1 MTISP
6 FQHEFDGMGN
16 EGIGKTNN
24 LTRLLMYL
32 GDPIKKLICTLHSCR
47 EKYESKIFHM
57 LHKVLTGLGFSLKG
71 VFNSHTQNNEQC
83 HCFILGMSGRRRPC
97 SSRRGVRL
105 LRVSVLEGRHNKYG
119 GYAIMDNDMGWSK
132 VFRVMMEA

>member
-1 MTISP
+1 
-6 FQHEFDGMGN
+6 MGN

-24 LTRLLMYL
+24 LTRMLMYL
-32 GDPIKKLICTLHSCR
+32 GDPIRKLICTLHSSR

-57 LHKVLTGLGFSLKG
+57 LQKVFTGLGFSLKG

-83 HCFILGMSGRRRPC
+83 RSFILGMRGRRRPC

-105 LRVSVLEGRHNKYG
+105 LRVSVLEGRHNRDG
-119 GYAIMDNDMGWSK
+119 GYAIKDKDLGWSK
-132 VFRVMMEA
+132 VFAAMMEV